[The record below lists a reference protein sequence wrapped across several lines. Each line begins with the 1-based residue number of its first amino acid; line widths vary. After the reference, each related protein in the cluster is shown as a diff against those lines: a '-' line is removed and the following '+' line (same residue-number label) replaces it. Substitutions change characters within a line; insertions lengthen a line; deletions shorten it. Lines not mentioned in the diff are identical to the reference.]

1 MYIPVLNRGNN
12 INNRDS
18 NLPAEGL
25 RRNSRYESGSDLGN
39 KRKKTAK
46 MLLAL
51 VVIFFLTNFPVHMF
65 NVIM

>member
-1 MYIPVLNRGNN
+1 MFFTFTKTEVNFNCRSG
-12 INNRDS
+12 
-18 NLPAEGL
+18 
-25 RRNSRYESGSDLGN
+25 SRHESGSDLGN

>member
-25 RRNSRYESGSDLGN
+25 RKNTRHESGSDLGN

-51 VVIFFLTNFPVHMF
+51 VVIFFLTKFPVHMF